1 MDIRNIFLN
10 YFDKKGHLIMPSS
23 SLIPKDDPSV
33 LLTTAGMQQF
43 KPYYLGIK
51 KPPRKRI
58 ATLQK
63 CFRTSDIDN
72 IGNTDQHLT
81 FFEMLGNFAFAD
93 YFKKEAIDLA
103 MDFVL
108 NILKLDIERLSVG
121 VFSGDGEI
129 PPDKE
134 SINYWKS
141 WGIDTKKI
149 FKYGKS
155 ENFWGPAGDTGPC
168 GPCTE
173 IYYDFGHDYGCR
185 KSNCSPA
192 CGCDRFLEIWN
203 LVFTQYNFDGK
214 RYEELPDKNIDTGL
228 GLERIVA
235 VLEGNPSVFKTKL
248 FKEIV
253 EKIEELSGKRLTT
266 DADIDFNRETNRWIK
281 IVADHSRAVT
291 FLIADGV
298 VPSNESRGYILR
310 RILRRAIRFSRL
322 LGIEGDFLN
331 EISGIVINNY
341 SDFYPEL
348 SDGRDQIFKTIS
360 DEEARFSKTLK
371 EGSKLLSDMIKDI
384 KRSSLKEI
392 DPESAFKLYET
403 FGFPVELTLEILA
416 EDGLSLDI
424 EAFKNYMELHAK
436 KSKAKTE
443 FDKKIGE
450 NIGLYK
456 KISRQIETEFTG
468 HQQYSNDAKV
478 KYILK
483 TGQDKRLSVTTVLSG
498 GEEGEIILDITSFYA
513 EKGGQIGDRGE
524 LLSNNDGVFIVSDT
538 QVPVEGL
545 IVHKGIIKEGTIS
558 KNDSVKAR
566 VDINFRKKISKNHT
580 STHILHWALRTVLGK
595 NVFQAGSYVGEKRFR
610 FDYSFSETPQQEKI
624 DRIERIINEKI
635 QKDDP
640 VRCFETTKEYADE
653 IGAISLFDEKYG
665 KYVRIVEI
673 DDYSR
678 ELCGGIH
685 VKRTG
690 EIGLLKIVS
699 ESSIGTGIRRIEAV
713 TGLEAF
719 YYLDNSFKTL
729 KEICTSLDADSSNV
743 IARIETLKETS
754 KKLKDKLTD
763 LQIKTVKREILSV
776 NSDVVDSR
784 SPKII
789 TFNFIES
796 DFYLDIDSKNMGL
809 LGDEI
814 INELGNKNTFII
826 FGNIVK
832 DKPVIILQSTEDLL
846 KRNID
851 CNRIAGD
858 IGKILKGGGGGK
870 PGFAQIGGS
879 DKDALSSAIAAAK
892 NIVSERLSKID

>member
-141 WGIDTKKI
+141 WGIDTKRI

-266 DADIDFNRETNRWIK
+266 DADIDFNKETNRWIK

-291 FLIADGV
+291 FLI
-298 VPSNESRGYILR
+298 SRSSTSFGSLY
-310 RILRRAIRFSRL
+310 A
-322 LGIEGDFLN
+322 GI
-331 EISGIVINNY
+331 
-341 SDFYPEL
+341 PTL
-348 SDGRDQIFKTIS
+348 SIPPG
-360 DEEARFSKTLK
+360 
-371 EGSKLLSDMIKDI
+371 LLSA
-384 KRSSLKEI
+384 S
-392 DPESAFKLYET
+392 
-403 FGFPVELTLEILA
+403 
-416 EDGLSLDI
+416 
-424 EAFKNYMELHAK
+424 
-436 KSKAKTE
+436 
-443 FDKKIGE
+443 
-450 NIGLYK
+450 
-456 KISRQIETEFTG
+456 
-468 HQQYSNDAKV
+468 
-478 KYILK
+478 
-483 TGQDKRLSVTTVLSG
+483 
-498 GEEGEIILDITSFYA
+498 
-513 EKGGQIGDRGE
+513 
-524 LLSNNDGVFIVSDT
+524 
-538 QVPVEGL
+538 
-545 IVHKGIIKEGTIS
+545 
-558 KNDSVKAR
+558 
-566 VDINFRKKISKNHT
+566 
-580 STHILHWALRTVLGK
+580 
-595 NVFQAGSYVGEKRFR
+595 
-610 FDYSFSETPQQEKI
+610 
-624 DRIERIINEKI
+624 
-635 QKDDP
+635 
-640 VRCFETTKEYADE
+640 
-653 IGAISLFDEKYG
+653 
-665 KYVRIVEI
+665 
-673 DDYSR
+673 
-678 ELCGGIH
+678 
-685 VKRTG
+685 
-690 EIGLLKIVS
+690 
-699 ESSIGTGIRRIEAV
+699 
-713 TGLEAF
+713 
-719 YYLDNSFKTL
+719 
-729 KEICTSLDADSSNV
+729 
-743 IARIETLKETS
+743 
-754 KKLKDKLTD
+754 
-763 LQIKTVKREILSV
+763 
-776 NSDVVDSR
+776 
-784 SPKII
+784 
-789 TFNFIES
+789 
-796 DFYLDIDSKNMGL
+796 
-809 LGDEI
+809 
-814 INELGNKNTFII
+814 
-826 FGNIVK
+826 
-832 DKPVIILQSTEDLL
+832 
-846 KRNID
+846 
-851 CNRIAGD
+851 
-858 IGKILKGGGGGK
+858 
-870 PGFAQIGGS
+870 
-879 DKDALSSAIAAAK
+879 
-892 NIVSERLSKID
+892 